1 MASSKIAALSTA
13 AVVSMNASYVQASA
27 QELLAGA
34 IAHESARKP
43 FETVVLNG
51 AINLTNQVEHS
62 DEMKRQNWHRHL
74 EGTAWWGDL
83 VDEDMNFEDT
93 QELIHSIQDKLADL

>member
-1 MASSKIAALSTA
+1 MASSKIAALSTV

-51 AINLTNQVEHS
+51 AINLTN
-62 DEMKRQNWHRHL
+62 
-74 EGTAWWGDL
+74 
-83 VDEDMNFEDT
+83 
-93 QELIHSIQDKLADL
+93 